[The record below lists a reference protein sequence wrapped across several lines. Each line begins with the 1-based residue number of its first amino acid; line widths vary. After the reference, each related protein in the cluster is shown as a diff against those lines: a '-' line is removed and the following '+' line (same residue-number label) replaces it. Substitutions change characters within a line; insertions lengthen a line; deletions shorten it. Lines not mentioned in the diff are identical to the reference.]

1 MGISVYGP
9 EGGVPGWWRAALR
22 NAIGVLVFLWPIDAV
37 LLLRRGHRQR
47 LGDLAVRATIR
58 RGSTRP
64 PFFWRPRPACAGA
77 AAISSAASKTDAR
90 GRSAGRPALTPPPP
104 RPSRPVPP

>member
-1 MGISVYGP
+1 MGISVCGP

-47 LGDLAVRATIR
+47 LGDLAVRATVR
-58 RGSTRP
+58 RVSPPPRVFSRP
-64 PFFWRPRPACAGA
+64 PPPPAGGA
-77 AAISSAASKTDAR
+77 AVF
-90 GRSAGRPALTPPPP
+90 SAGFQTSPPGAFPGAFPFPPPPPP
-104 RPSRPVPP
+104 R